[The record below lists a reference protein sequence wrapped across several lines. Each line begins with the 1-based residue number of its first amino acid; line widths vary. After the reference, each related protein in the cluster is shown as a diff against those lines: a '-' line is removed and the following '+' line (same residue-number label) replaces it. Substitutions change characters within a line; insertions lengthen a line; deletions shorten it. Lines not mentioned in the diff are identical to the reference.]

1 MGENYLEMRLP
12 TKEEQEEEEACIYA
26 VQLATFSCLPMML
39 NTAIELGL
47 LEIIAKAGA
56 GVQLSPSEIT
66 LHLPTH
72 NANASVM
79 VDRTLRLLAS
89 YSILTCSQRTLD
101 NGHIERLYGLAPVSK
116 FFVKN
121 QYGVSIAPMVLLNQD
136 KVSFEHWYK
145 MKDAVLEGGIPFNM
159 AHGMGAYEYQ
169 GADPR
174 FEKVFNTGMSNY
186 STIIL
191 KKIVDTY
198 KGFEGLT
205 SLVDV
210 GGGVGSTLQ
219 MIVSKY
225 PSLRGI
231 NFDLPHVIA
240 EAPSYPRV
248 ENVVGDM
255 FVSVPKGDAI
265 LLKWICHNWSDDHCL
280 KFLNNCYDA
289 LADDGKVIVIDY
301 ILPPTPDATRA
312 AQQVIQYDCIM
323 MAVFAPGA
331 KERTHKEFD
340 TLAHRAGFLGFRVFY
355 GAYNNWILEFLKN
368 PSAAH

>member
-1 MGENYLEMRLP
+1 MEEKYLEMRFP
-12 TKEEQEEEEACIYA
+12 TKEEKEEEACTYA
-26 VQLATFSCLPMML
+26 VQLASFSVLPMVV
-39 NTAIELGL
+39 NTTIELDL

-56 GVQLSPSEIT
+56 GVPVSPSEIT

-72 NANASVM
+72 NADASVM
-79 VDRTLRLLAS
+79 VDRMLPVLAS
-89 YSILTCSQRTLD
+89 YSILTCSHHTLD
-101 NGHIERLYGLAPVSK
+101 NVHIERLYGLALVSR
-116 FFVKN
+116 
-121 QYGVSIAPMVLLNQD
+121 
-136 KVSFEHWYK
+136 YK

-174 FEKVFNTGMSNY
+174 FEKVFNTGRN
-186 STIIL
+186 
-191 KKIVDTY
+191 IVDTY

-340 TLAHRAGFLGFRVFY
+340 TLAQRAGFLGFRVFY